1 MSSLFG
7 ILSVAR
13 SALQAS
19 QLAIQTA
26 TNNVANAGTPG
37 YSRQRVDLNESLP
50 ENLPVG
56 QVGTGVTVNGIRRY
70 RNEFFDRQFAQA
82 QQALGERQAQQSTL
96 EQIEAILNDPSDQG
110 LQASLS
116 RFFSSLHDLASYPGD
131 LTTRRAVLEQGRILA
146 GDLNRLNSNI
156 VSLKRN
162 IESELQSRVAEAN
175 TLLGR
180 IATLNGQIQAVT
192 VAGGSP
198 NALLDQRDQALDGL
212 ANLVNITR
220 TPQTDGTVHVS
231 LTGGGGMLVNATTA
245 ATLGVQ
251 LSATSDDYQLT
262 LGGTVVTPRGGKIT
276 GLLNSRNDPND
287 YVKYAQGQLDALAAA
302 LIERMNRLQAAG
314 SGTVGVGSAAT
325 TNAASDP
332 AVALG
337 SAGLPF
343 ALTVPG
349 SVKVFVYDAA
359 GVVTGSGTV
368 NVAAATTLNDVAAQ
382 LGAVAGLNA
391 AVAGGTLTVSAAA
404 GSTFRFADDT
414 SNLMAALGLNGFFTG
429 TNAATIAVNAALD
442 TDPRLLS
449 TGAPDPVTGVVAPGD
464 NSTTLAMA
472 RLRET
477 AILAGGTAT
486 PHDFYAA
493 TIGVVG
499 ARTAAMNRQVESQD
513 LVARTIQN
521 QRDQVAGVSLNEEM
535 TELIRFQH
543 SFEAAARMIRAVDD
557 MLDTVVNG
565 MLR

>member
-1 MSSLFG
+1 
-7 ILSVAR
+7 
-13 SALQAS
+13 
-19 QLAIQTA
+19 
-26 TNNVANAGTPG
+26 
-37 YSRQRVDLNESLP
+37 
-50 ENLPVG
+50 
-56 QVGTGVTVNGIRRY
+56 
-70 RNEFFDRQFAQA
+70 
-82 QQALGERQAQQSTL
+82 
-96 EQIEAILNDPSDQG
+96 
-110 LQASLS
+110 
-116 RFFSSLHDLASYPGD
+116 
-131 LTTRRAVLEQGRILA
+131 
-146 GDLNRLNSNI
+146 
-156 VSLKRN
+156 
-162 IESELQSRVAEAN
+162 
-175 TLLGR
+175 
-180 IATLNGQIQAVT
+180 
-192 VAGGSP
+192 
-198 NALLDQRDQALDGL
+198 
-212 ANLVNITR
+212 
-220 TPQTDGTVHVS
+220 
-231 LTGGGGMLVNATTA
+231 
-245 ATLGVQ
+245 
-251 LSATSDDYQLT
+251 
-262 LGGTVVTPRGGKIT
+262 
-276 GLLNSRNDPND
+276 
-287 YVKYAQGQLDALAAA
+287 VKYAQGQLDALTAA

>member
-146 GDLNRLNSNI
+146 GDLNRLNSSI

-198 NALLDQRDQALDGL
+198 NALLDQRDQALDDL

-287 YVKYAQGQLDALAAA
+287 YVKYAQGQLDALTAA